1 MGRLINKNKNPVAE
15 NAVKEVLKEILR
27 LKAANSTISQTDL
40 DIVMRNTNNRIT
52 FNGLST
58 KEIMFKKDMI
68 SNEDILGKSKQ
79 ISDLQALNRKISS
92 NRSQQSKSRI
102 MKKTPR
108 QDFQMGQLVFIR
120 STLNKNCPRDTFIV
134 EDLIQETDRVYYLIR
149 KVQARLNQRLYK
161 ALPDE
166 LILAPS
172 QKPYGKQNSTETD
185 LAMTDEE
192 STLNP
197 N

>member
-1 MGRLINKNKNPVAE
+1 M
-15 NAVKEVLKEILR
+15 
-27 LKAANSTISQTDL
+27 
-40 DIVMRNTNNRIT
+40 
-52 FNGLST
+52 
-58 KEIMFKKDMI
+58 
-68 SNEDILGKSKQ
+68 
-79 ISDLQALNRKISS
+79 
-92 NRSQQSKSRI
+92 
-102 MKKTPR
+102 
-108 QDFQMGQLVFIR
+108 
-120 STLNKNCPRDTFIV
+120 
-134 EDLIQETDRVYYLIR
+134 
-149 KVQARLNQRLYK
+149 QARLNQRLYK

>member
-40 DIVMRNTNNRIT
+40 DIVMRNINNRIT

-58 KEIMFKKDMI
+58 KEIMFKRDMI
-68 SNEDILGKSKQ
+68 SNEDILVKSKQ
-79 ISDLQALNRKISS
+79 ISDLQALNRKI
-92 NRSQQSKSRI
+92 SKSRI

>member
-40 DIVMRNTNNRIT
+40 DIVMRNINNRIT

-58 KEIMFKKDMI
+58 KEIMFKRDMI
-68 SNEDILGKSKQ
+68 SNEDMLVKSKQ

-120 STLNKNCPRDTFIV
+120 STLNKNFPRDTFIV
-134 EDLIQETDRVYYLIR
+134 EDLIQETDQVYYLIR